1 MPVDTK
7 RAAGWPIEKELC
19 ESEREREGEKGSL
32 PSARVNGSASIVLR
46 LDRRR
51 GRRRQMGRGGGA
63 FTLCVLFI
71 ETISSALFYTKLIG
85 RDEREREIERVRGSN
100 GARAARQMG
109 ERPSPDSVRR
119 ARNSAAVYCALIGRW
134 PRPRTYGDQR
144 MMIERERERDRRFV
158 SRGRFPLTDASQ
170 HH

>member
-1 MPVDTK
+1 MDTT

-19 ESEREREGEKGSL
+19 ESKRESEGEKGSL

-71 ETISSALFYTKLIG
+71 EMIPCALFYTKLIG
-85 RDEREREIERVRGSN
+85 RGERERERVRERVRGSN

-109 ERPSPDSVRR
+109 ERPSPDSVRC

-144 MMIERERERDRRFV
+144 MMIERERDRRFV
-158 SRGRFPLTDASQ
+158 SRGRFPLTDASE

>member
-1 MPVDTK
+1 MPVDTT

-19 ESEREREGEKGSL
+19 ESERESEGEKGSL

-71 ETISSALFYTKLIG
+71 EMIPCALFYTKLIG
-85 RDEREREIERVRGSN
+85 RGERERARVRERVRGSN

-109 ERPSPDSVRR
+109 ERPSPDYSGLR
-119 ARNSAAVYCALIGRW
+119 ALCAQQRGRPAVYCALIGRW
-134 PRPRTYGDQR
+134 PHPRTYGDQR
-144 MMIERERERDRRFV
+144 MMIEREREIGALCPV
-158 SRGRFPLTDASQ
+158 AVFP
-170 HH
+170 